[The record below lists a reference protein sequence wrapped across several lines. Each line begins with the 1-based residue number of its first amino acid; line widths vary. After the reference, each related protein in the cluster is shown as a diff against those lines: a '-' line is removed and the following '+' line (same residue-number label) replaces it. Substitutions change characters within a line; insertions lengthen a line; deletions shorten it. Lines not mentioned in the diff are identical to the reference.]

1 MKIKTIFWD
10 FDGVLINS
18 NRIRDQGFWQVL
30 KDFPAEQVEKLMAYH
45 HKNGGLSRY
54 VKFRYFFEVILNKSV
69 TNETIQEYA
78 KRFSEIMLNLL
89 VNKDLLI
96 PETVS
101 YVMEHHK
108 NFNMH
113 IVSGS
118 DGEELRQICSGIGIS
133 QYFKSIEGSPTPKR
147 KLVSEILL
155 KENYDTKTCIMIG
168 DSINDFDAANANSIG
183 FYAFNNPSL
192 LKYSNFYFDNIIK
205 L

>member
-1 MKIKTIFWD
+1 
-10 FDGVLINS
+10 
-18 NRIRDQGFWQVL
+18 
-30 KDFPAEQVEKLMAYH
+30 
-45 HKNGGLSRY
+45 
-54 VKFRYFFEVILNKSV
+54 
-69 TNETIQEYA
+69 EYA

-192 LKYSNFYFDNIIK
+192 LKYSNFY
-205 L
+205 